1 MVLASILA
9 EKGVFALPNLP
20 FAKSDLTPFMSEE
33 TFNYHY
39 EKHHKTYI
47 DNLNNLI
54 KGTDFEGKTLGEII
68 LASVGKPEF
77 VGIFN
82 NSAQVFNHTFFWHC
96 MKKNGGGEPTDK
108 LLDKI
113 KADFGGFAEF
123 KTAFKNAGLT
133 QFGSGWAWLV
143 LNKNTGKLEV
153 VKTLNAETPL
163 TTSHLKPILTVDVWE
178 HAYYID
184 YRNKRVDYLD
194 IFIEKLINWEF
205 ATQNYEN
212 A

>member
-1 MVLASILA
+1 MILAGILA
-9 EKGVFALPNLP
+9 ENGTFNLP
-20 FAKSDLTPFMSEE
+20 SLPFGKTDLAPLMSEE
-33 TFNYHY
+33 TFNFHY

-54 KGTDFEGKTLGEII
+54 KGTAFEGKTLGEII
-68 LASVGKPEF
+68 TLSAGKPEF
-77 VGIFN
+77 AGVFN
-82 NSAQVFNHTFFWHC
+82 NSAQVFNHTFFWHS
-96 MKKNGGGEPTDK
+96 MKKNGGGEPTGK
-108 LLDKI
+108 LLEKI
-113 KADFGGFAEF
+113 KQDFGGFTEF
-123 KTAFKNAGLT
+123 KTAFKTAGLG

-153 VKTLNAETPL
+153 VKTANAETPL
-163 TTSHLKPILTVDVWE
+163 TTAHLKPLLTVDVWE

-194 IFIEKLINWEF
+194 VFIEKLINWNFVLE
-205 ATQNYEN
+205 NYEN